1 MVRQTLNLHLVPDT
15 VKPVIYL
22 EQYDNDLVQLVF
34 NLIGTNNYYTI
45 PSGTIVTLEGR
56 KPDRT
61 AFSYACTWS
70 GHTVTLN
77 VTDQLT
83 AVAGTVKALLRFTN
97 SSGTTILSSIAMDI
111 VINRSPLD
119 GMTCSKNDFVSVE
132 KTLLGA
138 RSDAIAAQQYAIQAG
153 ASATDA
159 SETAST
165 AVANIN
171 AAKNTAV
178 STINSAQTTGVNAVN
193 SAKTAAVGAI
203 TSAQT
208 TGVDAVNSAKTTGV
222 SELNSIKTSAVN
234 TINSKGDEVKEVF
247 ENCAAEM
254 RTYVEYPNDTIY
266 EYITASESLRI
277 TTLVPASGS

>member
-22 EQYDNDLVQLVF
+22 EQYDNNLVQLVF

-45 PSGTIVTLEGR
+45 PSGTIVTLEGK

-83 AVAGTVKALLRFTN
+83 AVAGTVQALLRFTN

-138 RSDAIAAQQYAIQAG
+138 RSDAIAAQQYAIQAQ

-159 SETAST
+159 SDTAST

-193 SAKTAAVGAI
+193 SAKTAAVN
-203 TSAQT
+203 
-208 TGVDAVNSAKTTGV
+208 DVNSAKTTGV

-234 TINSKGDEVKEVF
+234 TINSKGNEVKEVF